1 MNEVPEDDCVI
12 CSGCVERRRQRF
24 SSDYIQI
31 PIRGVCDQCQLE
43 FWRGIMIVCDSQ
55 EEMDALRE
63 AIREDR
69 RKGNPRPNG
78 HELLKEIR
86 ARKATKH

>member
-1 MNEVPEDDCVI
+1 MDEVPEDDCVV
-12 CSGCVERRRQRF
+12 CPGCVERRRQLF

-31 PIRGVCDQCQLE
+31 PIKGVCDFCQME
-43 FWRGIMIVCDSQ
+43 FWRAITVVCDSQ

-69 RKGNPRPNG
+69 RRGNPRPNG
-78 HELLKEIR
+78 HELLREIR
-86 ARKATKH
+86 SKAPKH